1 MDEKKLREQVHYAV
15 DTHSPSYSPDP
26 YMAQRVLHASES
38 GGRVIVKN
46 KFSVVFVLMLVF
58 MFMSLTALAVALLTG
73 TQIIEQ
79 VAVPMAQENDTET
92 FTRESYTHEE
102 LVQLIQTLNENGITL
117 DEDAS
122 IMKALHNGQGYWEEE
137 VLMAICRE
145 AFGGSF
151 STWSIEEKHWFD
163 NMTVQIG
170 FKEKNPYL
178 IPGEGD
184 MTIPEAKAY
193 AVKLLKDEY
202 GVELPVE
209 SNEKWM
215 IWEWFYA
222 PWTDTTGFHPA
233 MWKFEFV
240 NRNSMYVE
248 YTVRFSWDGGDVQL
262 DRAYFHEETIEAT
275 NYDQV
280 DRYMS
285 DKYGAMPYWP
295 VSAWAEFGEL
305 LESITPVSKNQW
317 CWKNAGYCEPPEDAL
332 TTQEAIDIA
341 QADIAMEGTI
351 NSFVICCSVDDRTFY
366 KVTLSIYAPGNE
378 GNPEYDAVW
387 CVEMDCRTGEITGK
401 QEYRYGESILPMYVP
416 FSVIEKSPTYVQQS
430 TVADSVSIAE
440 KERQADAYDAYTRQY
455 GDNWYFWPLEA
466 QKDALGR
473 HHHVPEDDE
482 MTREEAVEMAL
493 QAIETKH
500 GKDALTQLGDYQ
512 VGVICCLYEETEG
525 PRYSWELYIT
535 SDPEFMS
542 NGFRV
547 NIIVFEGVLEQP
559 EVEVVRANSGNG

>member
-1 MDEKKLREQVHYAV
+1 MDEKKLREQVRYAI
-15 DTHSPSYSPDP
+15 DTHSPAYSPDP
-26 YMAQRVLHASES
+26 YMVQCVLHASKS

-46 KFSVVFVLMLVF
+46 KLSVGFVLLLVF
-58 MFMSLTALAVALLTG
+58 MLMSLTALAVALLTG

-79 VAVPMAQENDTET
+79 VAVPMAQENDTEMYT
-92 FTRESYTHEE
+92 QESYTHEE

-122 IMKALHNGQGYWEEE
+122 IMRALRNGQGYWEEE

-145 AFGGSF
+145 AFGGNF

-193 AVKLLKDEY
+193 AAKLLKDEY

-222 PWTDTTGFHPA
+222 PWTDTTGFHSA
-233 MWKFEFV
+233 MWQFEFV
-240 NRNSMYVE
+240 NPNSMYVE
-248 YTVRFSWDGGDVQL
+248 YTVRFSRDGGDVQL
-262 DRAYFHEETIEAT
+262 DRAYFHEESIETT

-295 VSAWAEFGEL
+295 VAAWAEFGQL
-305 LESITPVSKNQW
+305 LENITPVSRNQW
-317 CWKNAGYCEPPEDAL
+317 CWKNAGYCVPPKDAL
-332 TTQEAIDIA
+332 TSQEAIDIA
-341 QADIAMEGTI
+341 QADINMEGTI
-351 NSFVICCSVDDRTFY
+351 NSFVICCIVDDRTLY
-366 KVTLSIYAPGNE
+366 KVTLSVYLPGNE
-378 GNPEYDAVW
+378 GNTTYDAVW

-401 QEYRYGESILPMYVP
+401 QEYRYGGSILPMYVP
-416 FSVIEKSPTYVQQS
+416 FSVIENAPSVVQAAAQVNS
-430 TVADSVSIAE
+430 AQLAE
-440 KERQADAYDAYTRQY
+440 KERQADAYDAYTQQY

-466 QKDALGR
+466 QKDALGG
-473 HHHVPEDDE
+473 HHHVPMGDE
-482 MTREEAVEMAL
+482 MTRDEAVEMAL
-493 QAIETKH
+493 QAIEAKH
-500 GKDALTQLGDYQ
+500 GKEALMQLGDYQ
-512 VGVICCLYEETEG
+512 IGVICCLYEETEG

-547 NIIVFEGVLEQP
+547 NLVVFEGVLEQP

>member
-26 YMAQRVLHASES
+26 YRVQRVLHAADK

-46 KFSVVFVLMLVF
+46 KLSVVFVLMLVF

-79 VAVPMAQENDTET
+79 FAVPMAQKNDTET
-92 FTRESYTHEE
+92 YTQESYTHEE
-102 LVQLIQTLNENGITL
+102 LVQLIQMLNENGITL
-117 DEDAS
+117 EADSS
-122 IMKALHNGQGYWEEE
+122 IMAALQNGQGYWEEE

-145 AFGGSF
+145 AFGGNF

-222 PWTDTTGFHPA
+222 PWTDTTGFHSA

-248 YTVRFSWDGGDVQL
+248 YTVRFSRDGGDVQL
-262 DRAYFHEETIEAT
+262 DRAYFHEESIEPT

-295 VSAWAEFGEL
+295 VSAWAEFGKL

-332 TTQEAIDIA
+332 TSQEAIDIA

-351 NSFVICCSVDDRTFY
+351 NSFVICCNVDDRIIY

-378 GNPEYDAVW
+378 GNTEYDAVW
-387 CVEMDCRTGEITGK
+387 CVEMDCRTGEIIGK

-416 FSVIEKSPTYVQQS
+416 FSVIEKASFSVQQPKS
-430 TVADSVSIAE
+430 DNTARIAE
-440 KERQADAYDAYTRQY
+440 KERQADAYDANKQQY
-455 GDNWYFWPLEA
+455 GDNWFFWPLEA
-466 QKDALGR
+466 QKDALGG
-473 HHHVPEDDE
+473 HHHVPEDGE

-493 QAIETKH
+493 QAIKEKH
-500 GKDALTQLGDYQ
+500 GKEALTQLGDYQ
-512 VGVICCLYEETEG
+512 IGVICCRYEEPEG
-525 PRYSWELYIT
+525 VRISWELYIT

-547 NIIVFEGVLEQP
+547 DFDDPNGLMELTN
-559 EVEVVRANSGNG
+559 VEVQSANSGNG